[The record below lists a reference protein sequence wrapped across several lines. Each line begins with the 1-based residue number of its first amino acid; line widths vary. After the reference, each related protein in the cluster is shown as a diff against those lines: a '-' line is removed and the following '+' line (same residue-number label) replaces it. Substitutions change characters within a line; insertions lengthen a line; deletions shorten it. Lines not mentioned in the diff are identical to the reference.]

1 MSPVLRYSVLIG
13 SIKRCPTCEI
23 KLRKMLLFKI
33 KSLTLHSKY
42 INNVYITIM
51 LESLTLKNF
60 LSFRDET
67 IFDFTATTEKPKVGY
82 EHIDWY
88 TPLNKKKILKT
99 IFLFGNNGAGKS
111 NFLNALTI
119 LRMFILNRRESKS
132 SANEKLPSM
141 QFRFES
147 KCRHMP
153 SHISVVFH
161 INKIRYTYV
170 IEWDSKIIH
179 SEILKKQSG
188 RKGNELVFERS
199 FDAEHD
205 VVKIVFPDKSKL
217 SNDTKRVIRENV
229 IRNTTVISVYDNKN
243 FEAVDIAAVH
253 RYFEAPLHFYGLEDE
268 RLELCSMLTRRAN
281 AEQIHDLLIQMLNCV
296 GSNIQDYKVDTTRRR
311 LDPGFAEFLRKSLQ
325 PEEFNER
332 YPDGMESVQYLRFA
346 HYNNDKESDTN
357 DPYIWL
363 TEGEESHG
371 TLNMIRL
378 MIILIDAANANAIAT
393 IDECAMGIHQET
405 FNRIIQ
411 FYLSISTGSQV
422 FLATQALPVLD
433 MEGFRR
439 DTARFFDKDF
449 ETGVSHV
456 ESINLRKFHANK
468 NIYKNY
474 VDHAFGGK
482 PTIPS
487 NDEWITRLRTF
498 HKMIAGEE
506 IAKLQ
511 EVEVNAQ

>member
-1 MSPVLRYSVLIG
+1 
-13 SIKRCPTCEI
+13 
-23 KLRKMLLFKI
+23 
-33 KSLTLHSKY
+33 
-42 INNVYITIM
+42 M

-67 IFDFTATTEKPKVGY
+67 VFDFTATTEKLKAGY
-82 EHIDWY
+82 EHIEWY
-88 TPLNKKKILKT
+88 TRSNKKKLLKT

-132 SANEKLPSM
+132 SANEELPSM
-141 QFRFES
+141 QFRFEK
-147 KCRHMP
+147 KCRQMP

-161 INKIRYTYV
+161 VDKIRYTYTL
-170 IEWDSKIIH
+170 EWDSKIIQ

-188 RKGNELVFERS
+188 RKDDELVFERF
-199 FDAEHD
+199 FDAARD
-205 VVKIVFPDKSKL
+205 VVNVEFSDKCKL
-217 SNDTKRVIRENV
+217 SEDTKRVIRENV

-243 FEAVDIAAVH
+243 FEAADIAVVH
-253 RYFEAPLHFYGLEDE
+253 RYFEAPLHFYGLEDD
-268 RLELCSMLTRRAN
+268 RLELCSMLTRRSN
-281 AEQIHDLLIQMLNCV
+281 TDQIHKLLIQMLNCV

-311 LDPGFAEFLRKSLQ
+311 LDPGFAEFLRKSIS

-332 YPDGMESVQYLRFA
+332 YPDGMETVHYLRFA
-346 HYNNDKESDTN
+346 HYNNDKDGNAN

-378 MIILIDAANANAIAT
+378 MIILIDAAKANAIAT

-411 FYLSISTGSQV
+411 FYLSISTDSQV
-422 FLATQALPVLD
+422 FLATQALSVLD

-449 ETGVSHV
+449 QTGVSHV
-456 ESINLRKFHANK
+456 ESNNLRKFHANK

-487 NDEWITRLRTF
+487 NEEWVSRLSLFR
-498 HKMIAGEE
+498 KMIKGEE
-506 IAKLQ
+506 LLEPQ
-511 EVEVNAQ
+511 EVDVN